1 MDIDQNLSSE
11 NRRAAVVTGATSG
24 IGRAVAG
31 QLAKQ
36 GVWVIGIGRSPER
49 CREAEASL
57 HRINP
62 ENKAIYLT
70 ANLSLQSEVRRL
82 AAEIEKALTSN
93 GFASLYALVNNAGLF
108 TYWQELTAEGFETQ
122 WATNHLAPFLL
133 THLLLPE
140 LRSAPA
146 ARVVTVSSNSHYRAR
161 IHWEDVQLLNKYW
174 GLTAYG
180 QSKLANVLFTLEL
193 NKRLGLGSTVRAFA
207 CDPGLV
213 KTGIGAKDAPTYIR
227 LFWNVS
233 SKLRGISAEESA
245 RGINRVIL
253 EPSIQIRKEIYWKH
267 GEPVAPSKRALNEE
281 DACMLWALSEQMTG
295 KAG

>member
-1 MDIDQNLSSE
+1 
-11 NRRAAVVTGATSG
+11 
-24 IGRAVAG
+24 
-31 QLAKQ
+31 
-36 GVWVIGIGRSPER
+36 VIGIGRSPER

-82 AAEIEKALTSN
+82 VSDIEGVLTSN
-93 GFASLYALVNNAGLF
+93 GFTSLYALVNNAGLF

-133 THLLLPE
+133 TNLLLPT
-140 LRSAPA
+140 LQAAPA
-146 ARVVTVSSNSHYRAR
+146 ARVVTVSSNSHYGAR
-161 IHWEDVQLLNKYW
+161 IHWEDVQLRRKYW

-193 NKRLGLGSTVRAFA
+193 NKRLGTGSSVRAFA

-213 KTGIGAKDAPTYIR
+213 KTGIGAKDAPAFIR
-227 LFWNVS
+227 IFWNVH
-233 SKLRGISAEESA
+233 SKSRGMTAEKSA
-245 RGINRVIL
+245 RGITHVVL
-253 EPSIQIRKEIYWKH
+253 EPSLQTREEVYWKH
-267 GEPVAPSKRALNEE
+267 GEPKAPSKRALDEE
-281 DACMLWALSEQMTG
+281 DARRLWALSEQMTG